1 MNKNTAGLIICNLK
15 GNELLKIGSIT
26 LIKRM
31 VITFQQANVSPIVI
45 VSNNNIDELKINLR
59 CFGVI
64 FLEINDSSKS
74 NMLNLSKI
82 GLKYL
87 INKSSKILLTPSIV
101 PIFKKST
108 IEKLVNYDYPIVV
121 PSYNQKGGH
130 PILLNKKAAYDI
142 LLYDGTSM
150 KNAINNLKYKKKYLE
165 VNDEGIIHS
174 TDDINSIVN
183 ILPSYN
189 EQMIHS
195 FVKINIEREKLF
207 FDARSKLLF
216 NLINETNSVK
226 VACKHMSI
234 SYSKAWNIIKDVE
247 NALGYTVV
255 TRKQGGNHGGKTVLN
270 DKGLSFLKAYSEF
283 EKSINEFSK
292 SQFQKIFIDNKVI

>member
-1 MNKNTAGLIICNLK
+1 MNENTAGLIICNLK

-74 NMLNLSKI
+74 NMLDLSKI
-82 GLKYL
+82 GFNYL
-87 INKSSKILLTPSIV
+87 VDKCSKVLLTPSIV

-108 IEKLVNYDYPIVV
+108 IEKLINCNGSITV

-130 PILLNKKAAYDI
+130 PILINKKAIYDI
-142 LLYDGTSM
+142 LSYEGTSM
-150 KNAINNLKYKKKYLE
+150 KNAVNNLKYKKEYIE

-174 TDDINSIVN
+174 ADDIDTIVD
-183 ILPSYN
+183 ILPIYN

-195 FVKINIEREKLF
+195 FVKISVEKERLF

-216 NLINETNSVK
+216 NLIKETESVR
-226 VACKHMSI
+226 VACNYMSI

-247 NALGYTVV
+247 KALGYAVV
-255 TRKQGGNHGGKTVLN
+255 QRKQGGNHGGKTVLN
-270 DKGLSFLKAYSEF
+270 EKGLSFLKAYSEF

-292 SQFQKIFIDNKVI
+292 TQFQKIFIDNNII